1 MYGFYKVCSQR
12 AKLAIWYRDVFGD
25 KAYDKLIMRSLR

>member
-1 MYGFYKVCSQR
+1 MAFLFWQEIDW

-25 KAYDKLIMRSLR
+25 KAYDKLITRYL